1 VTLGY
6 IITAAICTLIGGFGY
21 ALWGPATEQVVT
33 ANLSAG
39 SLLALV
45 LTALTAANPFSA
57 FAVTLEPVALMLQQR
72 LQKWRASR
80 QQPGHGSSSGGS
92 GKEVAG
98 MAANTSSMD
107 DIESSSST
115 LEVPYTVRATIRL
128 GRWCFSYINTSHH
141 KAACVM
147 LLNSPSLALGKAP
160 SGQGRTIGIDEA
172 LCR

>member
-1 VTLGY
+1 MTLGY

-57 FAVTLEPVALMLQQR
+57 FAVTLEAVALMLQQR
-72 LQKWRASR
+72 LQKWRGSR
-80 QQPGHGSSSGGS
+80 QQPGSGSS
-92 GKEVAG
+92 KEIAG
-98 MAANTSSMD
+98 LAANSNSRD

-115 LEVPYTVRATIRL
+115 LQVPYTVRATIRL
-128 GRWCFSYINTSHH
+128 GRWCSRFHCLSSEGCICHVVRLTYTGIEESTVGSEGLS
-141 KAACVM
+141 ALVGPSVAD
-147 LLNSPSLALGKAP
+147 LLK
-160 SGQGRTIGIDEA
+160 
-172 LCR
+172 